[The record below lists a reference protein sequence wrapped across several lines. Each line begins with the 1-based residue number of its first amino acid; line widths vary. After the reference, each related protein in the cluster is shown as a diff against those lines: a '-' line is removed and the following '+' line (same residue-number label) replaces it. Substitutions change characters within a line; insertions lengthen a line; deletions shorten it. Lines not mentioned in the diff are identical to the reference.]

1 LKPISQSVILYHFT
15 RSKNILAIG
24 EIGRRML
31 GLGEAVGMF
40 GKGGSTAKLERLVK
54 GQE

>member
-1 LKPISQSVILYHFT
+1 
-15 RSKNILAIG
+15 
-24 EIGRRML
+24 ML

-54 GQE
+54 GQERLGSFCWLLSRLERRGLF